1 MGKIL
6 LNPDSEYYRI
16 CKNCNIEFMADDLRE
31 KYCCTDCH
39 DIYHRRLNRLK
50 RAGDPLITN
59 GNIPIQALDERKM
72 VALKKNIEILISYNI
87 GKEGRWVLI
96 NELKE
101 KEFNFETYTSI
112 FSVAN
117 KDDKYFVEYGPFI
130 VNRETKNNLLIR
142 RKNQIK

>member
-31 KYCCTDCH
+31 KYCCNDCH
-39 DIYHRRLNRLK
+39 DKYHRRLNRLK
-50 RAGDPLITN
+50 RASDPLITN
-59 GNIPIQALDERKM
+59 GIIPIHAMDERKM

-96 NELKE
+96 AELE
-101 KEFNFETYTSI
+101 KKDFDFEAYTSI

-117 KDDKYFVEYGPFI
+117 KVDKYFVEYGPFI
-130 VNRETKNNLLIR
+130 TNRETKNKLLIR
-142 RKNQIK
+142 TKNQMK